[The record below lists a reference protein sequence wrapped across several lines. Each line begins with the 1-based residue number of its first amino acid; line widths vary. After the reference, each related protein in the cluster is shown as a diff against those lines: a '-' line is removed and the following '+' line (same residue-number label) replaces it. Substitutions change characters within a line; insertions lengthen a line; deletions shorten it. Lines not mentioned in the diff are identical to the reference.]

1 MSKKVKWG
9 ILGAASI
16 AKRRVLPAMKECE
29 LAEVSA
35 VGSRSRE
42 KSREFAKEFS
52 IPKAYGSYE
61 ELINDPEIEVIYNPL
76 PNHLHVE
83 WSIRAASRG
92 KHVLCEKPIA
102 RTVAEARRLL
112 EARDEYGVKVGE
124 AFMVRTHPQWLRT
137 EELIRAGRIGKLR
150 SASGLFSYFNVSPE
164 NVRNS
169 TELAGG
175 ALMDIGCYPVKMS
188 RFIFD
193 EEPVRVWACIER
205 DPSFKTDR
213 LTSAILEFP
222 RGQSIFTVST
232 QLNYFQR
239 MTFLGTE
246 GRIEVEVPFNAPTD
260 KPCRLII
267 DDGKDLYSGAS
278 QVVELLPICNQFTI
292 QADLFSKAVRGEG
305 EVPNPIEDA
314 VCNTAVIEALF
325 RSAESGKWER
335 PEKL

>member
-1 MSKKVKWG
+1 MTNKVKWG
-9 ILGAASI
+9 ILGAAGI
-16 AKRRVLPAMKECE
+16 ARRRVLPAMLQCE
-29 LAEVSA
+29 LAEVAA
-35 VGSRSRE
+35 VGSRSLA
-42 KSREFAKEFS
+42 KSQEFAKDFS

-61 ELINDPEIEVIYNPL
+61 ELINDPQIEVIYNPL

-124 AFMVRTHPQWLRT
+124 AFMVSTHPQWLRAH
-137 EELIRAGRIGKLR
+137 ELIRSGRIGKLR
-150 SASGLFSYFNVSPE
+150 SAVGLFSYFNISPE

-169 TELAGG
+169 ADFAGG

-188 RFIFD
+188 RFIFSED
-193 EEPVRVWACIER
+193 PVRVWACIER

-222 RGQSIFTVST
+222 TGQSIFTVST
-232 QLNYFQR
+232 QMTYFQR
-239 MTFLGTE
+239 MEFLGTE
-246 GRIEVEVPFNAPTD
+246 GRLEVEIPFNAPTD

-267 DDGKDLYSGAS
+267 DDGKDLYARAS
-278 QVVELLPICNQFTI
+278 HTIELSPICNQFTI

-305 EVPNPIEDA
+305 EVPNPMEDA
-314 VCNTAVIEALF
+314 VCNTAVLEALF
-325 RSAESGKWER
+325 RSADSGKWEN